1 MKRRSL
7 IALASVLAIVA
18 AACGDSAD
26 EPEAT
31 EAESTTTAA
40 VAETAADDEDTADP
54 EDDAAP
60 EESTDG
66 GTMVVAVTEDPG
78 HFNPGITTGFN
89 VHVVTGSMFNG
100 LVELDDNANPLPDL
114 AESWEVSDDG
124 TTYTFNLASGV
135 QWHDGEPFTSA
146 DVKFT
151 FENVLLEFHS
161 RTKSGLSEILESIET
176 PDDQTVVF
184 TFSTPYAALLQR
196 LNSTEAPILPQHIYE
211 GVDDVQTAD
220 ANLTPIGTG
229 PFILDGYEVDNE
241 ISLVRNDNYF
251 KDGLPRLDR
260 VVFRIIPDANTQLL
274 ALEQGEV
281 DYIWRVPGSEIERL
295 QGDDSISLYNVNS
308 GPGGGFCIPTLTFN
322 LDKEVFGDIRVRQ
335 AIAHAIDR
343 EQILT
348 QAIFGQGKV
357 ATGPINSQMAFAYSS
372 DVTAYQYDVAAANA
386 LLDDAGFPSE
396 GTRFTIDL
404 LLFPSFSKYGEI
416 IRENLGEVG
425 IEVEVTPLDRAAFLP
440 QVFEQRDFDT
450 NVISYCNNSD
460 PSIGVSRMYISTNIG
475 NIPFSNGAA
484 YVNPTIDQLF
494 IDGASTA
501 DVAARGDIYAEIQ
514 QILTDELPY
523 WWLVETQFTAGAS
536 SSVDGLAPYSGHFAE
551 AASVNGG

>member
-1 MKRRSL
+1 MSRHWP
-7 IALASVLAIVA
+7 IALAIVLAMIA
-18 AACGDSAD
+18 AACGDSSDAS
-26 EPEAT
+26 EAT
-31 EAESTTTAA
+31 ESEPTTTTAA
-40 VAETAADDEDTADP
+40 ATTATDEATGEE
-54 EDDAAP
+54 EDAQG
-60 EESTDG
+60 EESAAG
-66 GTMVVAVTEDPG
+66 GTLVVALTEDPG

-89 VHVVTGSMFNG
+89 VHVVTGSIFNG
-100 LVELDDNANPLPDL
+100 LVELDDNANPQPDL
-114 AESWEVSDDG
+114 AQSWEVSEDG
-124 TTYTFNLASGV
+124 TTYTFALAEGV

-161 RTKSGLSEILESIET
+161 RTKSGLSEILTSIET
-176 PDDQTVVF
+176 PDDTTVVF
-184 TFSTPYAALLQR
+184 TFSQPYAALLQR

-211 GVDDVQTAD
+211 GVEDVQTAE
-220 ANLTPIGTG
+220 ANLTPVGTG
-229 PFILDGYEVDNE
+229 PFILEGYDIDDE
-241 ISLVRNDNYF
+241 ITLVRNDNYF
-251 KDGLPRLDR
+251 KDGLPLLDR
-260 VVFRIIPDANTQLL
+260 VVYRIIPDANTQLL

-295 QGDDSISLYNVNS
+295 QSDDSIALYRVNS

-322 LDKEVFGDIRVRQ
+322 LDREIFSDIRVRE

-343 EQILT
+343 DQILT

-357 ATGPINSQMAFAYSS
+357 ATGPINSQMAFAYT
-372 DVTAYQYDVAAANA
+372 DEVTAYTRDVEVANA
-386 LLDDAGFPSE
+386 LLDEAGFVSD

-440 QVFEQRDFDT
+440 QVFEQRDFDM

-475 NIPFSNGAA
+475 NIPFSNGAG
-484 YVNPTIDQLF
+484 YVNPTIDELF
-494 IDGASTA
+494 TQGASTTDPAARA
-501 DVAARGDIYAEIQ
+501 DVYGEIQ
-514 QILTDELPY
+514 QILTEELPY
-523 WWLVETQFTAGAS
+523 WWLVETQFTAGANS
-536 SSVDGLAPYSGHFAE
+536 AVEGLAPYSGHFAE
-551 AASVNGG
+551 AASMGTG